1 MHTNSTIIAQCTPSG
16 SGAIALLRIS
26 GPQAIMIADAI
37 AQLPHSKKLSDQLS
51 HTIHYGFIVDAHGQ
65 KIDQVL
71 FLLMHAPHTFTGEHT
86 VEITCHNNPFIIQNI
101 INRACSVG
109 ARLAGN
115 GEFCRQAIENDKLD
129 IVQAEAINELIHAHT
144 QTALKTALQQVHGTL
159 SSIIMQC
166 EKSLT
171 KALAFSEASFEF
183 IDEEL
188 GFIENIKALIS
199 AVYKTV
205 TDLKQSFD
213 AQQHI
218 KNGVRIA
225 LIGSVNA
232 GKSSLFNALL
242 KQNRAIVTDIAGTT
256 RDTIEAGRYVQDS
269 YQTIVDT
276 AGLRQTEDIV
286 EQKGI
291 ERSLE
296 QAALA
301 DIIILVFDG
310 SRTLSKQ
317 ESEVYQRMIDQY
329 ASKIVSVRS
338 KSDLPILLQFPKNN
352 SLTDAISVCVS
363 DQHSIDNLESILN
376 AKINALLK
384 KGESSFL
391 LNQRHYHLI
400 CTLEK
405 HLIEIQSLLFDPV
418 HYELISHHLQEAL
431 AALSGLTGKSI
442 SEQGMD
448 AVFREFCV
456 GK

>member
-1 MHTNSTIIAQCTPSG
+1 MQNSPTIIAQCTPSG

-26 GPQAIMIADAI
+26 GPQAIIVADAI
-37 AQLPHSKKLSDQLS
+37 AQLPQNKKLIDQVS
-51 HTIHYGFIVDAHGQ
+51 HTIHYGFIVDIQGQ

-101 INRACSVG
+101 IDRACSVG
-109 ARLAGN
+109 ARLAYN

-129 IVQAEAINELIHAHT
+129 LIQAEAINELIHAHT
-144 QTALKTALQQVHGTL
+144 QAALKNALGQVTGTL
-159 SSIIMQC
+159 SAIIMKC
-166 EKSLT
+166 EKLLI

-188 GFIENIKALIS
+188 GFIENIKELIN
-199 AVYKTV
+199 TV
-205 TDLKQSFD
+205 QKIITDLKLSFD
-213 AQQHI
+213 NQQHI
-218 KNGVRIA
+218 KNGIRIA

-256 RDTIEAGRYVQDS
+256 RDSIEAGRYTESD

-276 AGLRQTEDIV
+276 AGLRQTDDIV

-291 ERSLE
+291 ERSFE
-296 QAALA
+296 QAHLA

-310 SRTLSKQ
+310 SRMLSNQ
-317 ESEVYQRMIDQY
+317 EHDVYQSIIDQY
-329 ASKIVSVRS
+329 DSKIIPVRS
-338 KSDLPILLQFPKNN
+338 KNDLPVIAPSSIHT
-352 SLTDAISVCVS
+352 SLTNAIAISVS
-363 DQHSIDNLESILN
+363 EQNSIDNLELALRS
-376 AKINALLK
+376 KIDTLLK

-405 HLIEIQSLLFDPV
+405 HLAETQSLLIEPV
-418 HYELISHHLQEAL
+418 HYELISYHLQEAL
-431 AALSGLTGKSI
+431 TALSGLTGKSV

-448 AVFREFCV
+448 AVFKEFCV